1 MSSDPPGSILAVT
14 AHPDDAELW
23 MGGTL
28 AWHARHA
35 TVTIAVERV
44 DERRAVEATL
54 GAEILGS
61 HLELVDRHE
70 ERSCVDLLRRLK
82 PEVLIVHP
90 RNDMHHDHRRVAEI
104 ALAAVPLAII
114 ETGFPRRVYE
124 CDTYESLTLDGPF
137 YGQVVVDVTET
148 FETKIQALQAHQS
161 QPSEHFVGMAE
172 RMGATWGGRIG
183 KPRAEAF
190 QPVPVLGRL
199 PGATCL

>member
-1 MSSDPPGSILAVT
+1 MSSTFPGSILAVT

-28 AWHARHA
+28 AWHARHSA
-35 TVTIAVERV
+35 VTIAVERV

-54 GAEILGS
+54 GAEILGA
-61 HLELVDRHE
+61 HVELVDRHE
-70 ERSCVDLLRRLK
+70 EWSCVELLRRLK
-82 PEVLIVHP
+82 PEILVVHP
-90 RNDMHHDHRRVAEI
+90 RNDMHHDHRRVTET

-114 ETGFPRRVYE
+114 ETGFPRRVYM

-148 FETKIQALQAHQS
+148 FETKIQALLAHRS
-161 QPSEHFVGMAE
+161 QQSEHFVGMAE
-172 RMGATWGGRIG
+172 RMGAAWGGRIG

-199 PGATCL
+199 PAATCL